1 MLLFVGQLPAVLFC
15 NPRPSVIDRPGEGSH
30 NEHAVGSSGTVV
42 KMVDQTPL
50 QSVEPLLLASEVRE
64 QPVSIKRVSRRD
76 QLGPFTPRRG
86 VPRATVLGLG

>member
-1 MLLFVGQLPAVLFC
+1 
-15 NPRPSVIDRPGEGSH
+15 
-30 NEHAVGSSGTVV
+30 
-42 KMVDQTPL
+42 MVDQTPL